1 VAIWLPLPLT
11 RRNTPSPKAA
21 KVLRIAYLV
30 AFAADPKK
38 HARTKGSKKYSELPI
53 WLPLPLTRRN
63 TPSPKAA
70 KIAQIMKSVAFCD

>member
-11 RRNTPSPKAA
+11 RRNTPGSKAA

-38 HARTKGSKKYSELPI
+38 HARTKGSKNSSNYEKCCFL
-53 WLPLPLTRRN
+53 
-63 TPSPKAA
+63 
-70 KIAQIMKSVAFCD
+70 